1 MSRDSR
7 FICGLTLILVPTIVY
22 GGLTLLGVLTGGSLF
37 SGSERSDQ
45 LSVRWIQEIVLVQIS

>member
-22 GGLTLLGVLTGGSLF
+22 GGLTLLGVLTGGAYGTQPL
-37 SGSERSDQ
+37 R
-45 LSVRWIQEIVLVQIS
+45 V